1 MRQAR
6 PVRRHSVNA
15 GNGANSNYA
24 FVSAFVAHY
33 ADGGNRQQHRESLPD
48 GAIEFGLSQFFV
60 QNPIRG
66 AQNAEALLR
75 DVAKNSYRQTR
86 PGKWMPRKNLF
97 RHSQFPSDQPDFI
110 LEELAQRLNQ

>member
-15 GNGANSNYA
+15 GNGAKGNYA
-24 FVSAFVAHY
+24 LVSAFIAHY
-33 ADGGNRQQHRESLPD
+33 ADGGNREQHREGLPD

-66 AQNAEALLR
+66 AQNTEALIS

-86 PGKWMPRKNLF
+86 PGKRMTRKNLF
-97 RHSQFPSDQPDFI
+97 RHSQFPS
-110 LEELAQRLNQ
+110 